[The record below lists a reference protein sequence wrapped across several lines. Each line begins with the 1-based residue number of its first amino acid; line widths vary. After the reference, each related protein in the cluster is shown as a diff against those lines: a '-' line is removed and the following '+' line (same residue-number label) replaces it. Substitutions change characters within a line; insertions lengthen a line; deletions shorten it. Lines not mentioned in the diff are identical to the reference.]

1 MLLNLLNEGNSIVNY
16 VQSFFSFSVSNKNI
30 QIQDP
35 KKWPPLKFSHLAQPT
50 QNIAHQ
56 QFKKDKFD
64 VWKMSHFSK
73 CFLTQH

>member
-50 QNIAHQ
+50 QNIKNL
-56 QFKKDKFD
+56 KKTKMQKSQ
-64 VWKMSHFSK
+64 VW
-73 CFLTQH
+73 CLENEPL

>member
-35 KKWPPLKFSHLAQPT
+35 KMVPIKIFSPGPT
-50 QNIAHQ
+50 YTKHQ
-56 QFKKDKFD
+56 RFKKDKNAEITSLMFG
-64 VWKMSHFSK
+64 K
-73 CFLTQH
+73 

>member
-35 KKWPPLKFSHLAQPT
+35 KMVPIKIFSPGPT
-50 QNIAHQ
+50 
-56 QFKKDKFD
+56 
-64 VWKMSHFSK
+64 FSK
-73 CFLTQH
+73 YRTSTI